1 VDISFEEN
9 RIWIWVHPTK
19 AYFASC
25 TAMILILKKSTSLN
39 PYACFWSVLILLI
52 SQRFRH
58 VAIEVFHPVCEPL
71 EE

>member
-1 VDISFEEN
+1 
-9 RIWIWVHPTK
+9 
-19 AYFASC
+19 
-25 TAMILILKKSTSLN
+25 MILILKKSTSLN